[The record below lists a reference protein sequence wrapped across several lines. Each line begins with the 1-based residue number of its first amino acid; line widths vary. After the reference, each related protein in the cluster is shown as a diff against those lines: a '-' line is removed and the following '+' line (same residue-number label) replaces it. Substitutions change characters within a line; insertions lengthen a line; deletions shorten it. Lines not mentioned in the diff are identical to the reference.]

1 MGRIKKIVFTI
12 LSVFLFFCTTQ
23 IAHAEEG
30 FDIDHY
36 DVQIVVQEDGTY
48 HVTET
53 LNVSFRERLHGIY
66 IHIPTVYKDVKWN
79 VDGKTYVRDY
89 KFPISNVKVLSNQDK
104 EIDNQEYGIAIRLGS
119 GDYYADPVE
128 TYKISYDIHA
138 KDLDLNGIQSFYQ
151 NIISDNWDTNIN
163 GVTFKITMPKDF
175 DASKLYFYT
184 DGQNVDSN
192 LTYQVN
198 GNVIEGSYTGTLPR
212 GNAITVKLDLPE
224 NYFAFP
230 TYSEWYIFS
239 VGFGV
244 VLLLGAILL
253 FYKYGKDDKVV
264 QTVEFKA
271 PAGLSSA
278 GVGYVIDGS
287 VDNRDVTSLIFDWAN
302 KGYITIEETKKDLT
316 FKKIKD
322 LDETAHH
329 YEKILFKGMFKNK
342 EEITA
347 SELSGDIYDEFS
359 QSKIA
364 VREYFQLKANK
375 IYTTQSFALRT
386 IVGLLAAI
394 PLSVFMAIAVY
405 TTTYSSLGAILAFA
419 LVMVFTL
426 IGSSIQN
433 IGVQRWHDDSASK
446 FGLLI
451 AGIVVI
457 GVVFLGCFITLT
469 ILGVSQYVLLILI
482 FVITALICFI
492 SNFMLKRT
500 PKGVRYFGQVLGL
513 KEFIRVA
520 EKDRLDMLVKEDPQ
534 YFYHILPYAYALGL
548 SDVWS
553 NHFKD
558 FELEPPTWYVGS
570 NSMMFNYYMIHSMT
584 RHMNVVQNPIPPVKV
599 SSGGGSFPNGGGGF
613 GGGGFGG
620 GGGFSGGGFGGS
632 SGGGW

>member
-12 LSVFLFFCTTQ
+12 LSVFMFFCTTQ
-23 IAHAEEG
+23 MTYAEEG

-66 IHIPTVYKDVKWN
+66 IHVPTVYKDITWN

-89 KFPISNVKVLSNQDK
+89 KFPVSNVKVLSNQDK
-104 EIDNQEYGIAIRLGS
+104 EIDSQENGIAIRLGS

-138 KDLDLNGIQSFYQ
+138 KDLDLNGIQTFYQ
-151 NIISDNWDTNIN
+151 NIISDKWDTNIN

-184 DGQNVDSN
+184 DGQNADSN
-192 LTYQVN
+192 LTYQVK
-198 GNVIEGSYTGTLPR
+198 GNVIEGSYSGTLPR

-224 NYFAFP
+224 DYFVFP
-230 TYSEWYIFS
+230 SYSGWYIFS
-239 VGFGV
+239 VGFGIL
-244 VLLLGAILL
+244 LLLGAIGL

-302 KGYITIEETKKDLT
+302 KGYITIEESKKDLT

-329 YEKILFKGMFKNK
+329 YETILFKGMFKSK

-347 SELSGDIYDEFS
+347 SELSGDIYDEFN

-386 IVGLLAAI
+386 IVGLLASI
-394 PLSVFMAIAVY
+394 PLSIFMAIAVY
-405 TTTYSSLGAILAFA
+405 TTTYSSLGAIIAFV
-419 LVMVFTL
+419 LVMVFIL
-426 IGSSIQN
+426 VGSSIQN
-433 IGVQRWHDDSASK
+433 ISVQRWHDDSASK

-451 AGIVVI
+451 GGIVVI
-457 GVVFLGCFITLT
+457 GIVFFACFITIT
-469 ILGVSQYVLLILI
+469 VFGVNQHLLLILI
-482 FVITALICFI
+482 FLITALICFI

-500 PKGVRYFGQVLGL
+500 PKGVKYFGQVLGL

-584 RHMNVVQNPIPPVKV
+584 RHMNVVQNPIPPVKA